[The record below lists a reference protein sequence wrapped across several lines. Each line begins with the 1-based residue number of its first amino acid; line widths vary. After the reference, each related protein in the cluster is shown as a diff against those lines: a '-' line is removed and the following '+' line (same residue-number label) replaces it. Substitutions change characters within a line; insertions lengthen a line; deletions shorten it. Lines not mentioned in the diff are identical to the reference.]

1 MDALAHLFEVAG
13 IQGQVKDILH
23 PDGLDMVNNHF
34 ANGSFISMSVKQ
46 SLVDGAHTCLHIFGS
61 TLDVVVSDH
70 ETNF

>member
-34 ANGSFISMSVKQ
+34 ANGSFISMSFK
-46 SLVDGAHTCLHIFGS
+46 
-61 TLDVVVSDH
+61 
-70 ETNF
+70 